1 MTFSCWL
8 RLTCIILMGLMASS
22 INYQTIFT
30 VSTYSGM
37 FQGISLLLTSSSHD
51 LLVIDSFSWG
61 FFFSSLSRSI
71 SRTSD
76 SYPAIPL
83 KSVSL
88 STLSSPP
95 LLLLHHCHF
104 FSFWIW
110 KFREPLIFSYFLFY
124 VSVQNNF
131 SRLLHLLIYSYCM
144 IRVFSRAL
152 CF

>member
-1 MTFSCWL
+1 
-8 RLTCIILMGLMASS
+8 MASS

-124 VSVQNNF
+124 VCPEQFLAFTSFVNLFLLYDRIF
-131 SRLLHLLIYSYCM
+131 SLALNVIISGVFNLDGIFTLLT
-144 IRVFSRAL
+144 
-152 CF
+152 